1 MNKMN
6 NKIKNIIFD
15 MNGTMIFDGKYHEIA
30 WKDYA
35 EKLAGRQMSTEEFQH
50 HVLGHTNKDILEY
63 LMGKGTLTEER
74 ILELT
79 EEKEAMY
86 REMYMEDTANFKLVD
101 GLVAYL
107 DKLKEQGINMNIA
120 TGSNMTNLAFYFK
133 EFDLGRWFDITL
145 CAYDDGTMNAAGAGY
160 IVGIYGDSSRELL
173 EETGLCDELIPDY
186 RNM

>member
-1 MNKMN
+1 MNRLN
-6 NKIKNIIFD
+6 SKIKNIIFD

-79 EEKEAMY
+79 E
-86 REMYMEDTANFKLVD
+86 
-101 GLVAYL
+101 GLVKQSGQASFALCQNVYCTADVRHQGLSVALALSQSILQGSEGAWRMQGGGFAGTIQAYVPGQL
-107 DKLKEQGINMNIA
+107 LERYHTAIEQVFGQGSCYVLRLREQGAVRVI
-120 TGSNMTNLAFYFK
+120 
-133 EFDLGRWFDITL
+133 
-145 CAYDDGTMNAAGAGY
+145 
-160 IVGIYGDSSRELL
+160 
-173 EETGLCDELIPDY
+173 
-186 RNM
+186 

>member
-1 MNKMN
+1 MN

-74 ILELT
+74 ILELPRRKRLCT
-79 EEKEAMY
+79 ERCTWKILQTSSWW
-86 REMYMEDTANFKLVD
+86 TAWWHTL
-101 GLVAYL
+101 
-107 DKLKEQGINMNIA
+107 IN
-120 TGSNMTNLAFYFK
+120 L
-133 EFDLGRWFDITL
+133 
-145 CAYDDGTMNAAGAGY
+145 
-160 IVGIYGDSSRELL
+160 
-173 EETGLCDELIPDY
+173 
-186 RNM
+186 RNRG